1 MLAKF
6 LTLMP
11 IILAPIVAFGQE
23 ESDVSPKQL
32 NEVTVSARSSFRS
45 ENGHLIVIPDRQQ
58 KKHSFTGY
66 DLLSNM
72 MIPGV
77 SVNRTT
83 SEVSALFGS
92 VTLYINGVKATNAE
106 VKALRPKDILSIEYY
121 DAPTGVYAGENAV
134 INFIVKTPE
143 AGGYGEVNAEQKAGF
158 LKGDYGFAG
167 KVVSRKTAIQLFGGY
182 GMTSIAADRKNG
194 HANYN
199 FEEGRMTEDFMTLS
213 GRDKSNKTYLQGDVT
228 NSDDK
233 RTWQA
238 SLFYDSSKSPLRSS
252 LSQTDYSGIYS
263 SQACQFT
270 RTTEFSRQGGGRLH
284 GKFNLR
290 SNQSI
295 FFTTRVAFT
304 RNDYSYMLSQSGDM
318 DIEEIVVDNTAKENR
333 WQLDV
338 HAGYTK
344 KFKHGQSLSLTINN
358 FLKNTASDYYGT
370 NPSESK
376 LWSNEEILFIQ
387 YVRPL
392 SEHFILSLMPGISA
406 LHYKQNDKKQ
416 LNFVSPRFQMRLT
429 GRLSDSQF
437 FMLNG
442 NIGNSFPNIS
452 YISNAQQSV
461 NAFRSKRGNPE
472 LKNTKMYQAMGVY
485 GYNAAKYG
493 VQLMVMYQFNHNLPV
508 SCFSQE
514 GSRIIQSWTD
524 RSDNHVIQSNVSVA
538 YKPLQA
544 LSLKL
549 SGVYSCYRYAGYQRI
564 SVHSPSLSFN
574 ANYVI
579 SDFMISAEVKTPE
592 KWMSNDLMRVTTPW
606 EYSLACNYSVKNWK
620 LELGTNNPFMK
631 NARYYSRSYNPVY
644 NEVFSLTARNH
655 SQTAYLKVAYSFDFG
670 KDIKKTKL
678 QRTET
683 QIENALIKS
692 K

>member
-11 IILAPIVAFGQE
+11 IILVPIMVFGQE
-23 ESDVSPKQL
+23 ESGVSPKQL

-77 SVNRTT
+77 SVNRATG
-83 SEVSALFGS
+83 EVSALFGS
-92 VTLYINGVKATNAE
+92 VSLYINGIKATNAE
-106 VKALRPKDILSIEYY
+106 VKALRPKDILSVEYY
-121 DAPTGVYAGENAV
+121 DAPTGVYAGENTV
-134 INFIVKTPE
+134 INFIVRTPE
-143 AGGYGEVNAEQKAGF
+143 TGGYGEVNAEQKVGYQ
-158 LKGDYGFAG
+158 KGDYGFAG
-167 KVVSRKTAIQLFGGY
+167 KVVSQKTAIQLFGGY

-194 HANYN
+194 HADYN
-199 FEEGRMTEDFMTLS
+199 FEEGRMIEDFLTLS
-213 GRDKSNKTYLQGDVT
+213 GRDKSNKTYFQGDVT

-238 SLFYDSSKSPLRSS
+238 SLFYDCSQSPLRSS

-263 SQACQFT
+263 SQVRQNSH
-270 RTTEFSRQGGGRLH
+270 TTEFSRQGGGRLH
-284 GKFNLR
+284 GKLNLN

-295 FFTTRVAFT
+295 FFTTRVAVT
-304 RNDYSYMLSQSGDM
+304 RNDYSYMLSQSGDT
-318 DIEEIVVDNTAKENR
+318 DIEEIVVDNAAKENR
-333 WQLDV
+333 WQMDV
-338 HAGYTK
+338 HAGYSK
-344 KFKHGQSLSLTINN
+344 KFKHGQSLSITINN
-358 FLKNTASDYYGT
+358 FFKNTASDYYGT

-392 SEHFILSLMPGISA
+392 SEHIMLSLMPGISA

-429 GRLSDSQF
+429 ARLSNNHF
-437 FMLNG
+437 FMVNG

-452 YISNAQQSV
+452 YISNAEQSV
-461 NAFRSKRGNPE
+461 NAFRLKRGNSE

-493 VQLMVMYQFNHNLPV
+493 LQLMVMYQFNHNLPV
-508 SCFSQE
+508 SSFSQE

-524 RSDNHVIQSNVSVA
+524 RSDNHVVQSNVSVT
-538 YKPLQA
+538 YKPLQT
-544 LSLKL
+544 LSLNL
-549 SGVYSCYRYAGYQRI
+549 SGVYTCYMYSGYQRI
-564 SVHSPSLSFN
+564 SAHSPSLSFN

-579 SDFMISAEVKTPE
+579 SNFMISAEVKTPE
-592 KWMSNDLMRVTTPW
+592 KWMSNDLARVTTPW
-606 EYSLACNYSVKNWK
+606 EYSLACNYALKNWK
-620 LELGTNNPFMK
+620 FELGTNNPFIK
-631 NARYYSRSYNPVY
+631 NARYYSRSYNPVF
-644 NEVFSLTARNH
+644 NEVFSLMARNH
-655 SQTAYLKVAYSFDFG
+655 SQTAYLKVAYSFDWG
-670 KDIKKTKL
+670 KNVNKTKL
-678 QRTET
+678 QRTEM
-683 QIENALIKS
+683 QIENALIKA